1 MSTDMADASGAY
13 YASELLRLVRVIEDA
28 RYGMVAAYSL
38 GVYEW
43 LLSYVILYLLDF
55 ARI

>member
-1 MSTDMADASGAY
+1 MSTDMADASY

-43 LLSYVILYLLDF
+43 LLSYVINYLLDF